1 MVARPTPTTARYHR
15 RTMLR
20 LHAVTPKPSPLLAIV
35 SLAVVHRLHPEW
47 IAIPLADAAAKQ
59 NLSAQRLSRI
69 CSRAI
74 ALFETVVDT
83 LTRRGRPK
91 NTERDSD
98 AELLQLRALL
108 DVATSILRALPLRGK
123 KIRAL
128 LVGAWLRLQQGE
140 SSITCRQF
148 CRTLGVSERAF
159 RRWRNDTAIRLDDD
173 EPVNP
178 KPNNPTTPKPRPT
191 RRGRFDFDVTLPDT
205 QFAADTTDL
214 NVFGI
219 KLKLIASQDIGG
231 RDNDLL
237 EDIIVDDRESAAHV
251 EQVLSQS
258 LAGLEGAQAITDQ
271 GTPYL
276 AEVTRKLLED
286 IQVDHAP
293 QREGDPLGK
302 STIERAF
309 GTVKT
314 IAAPLFDLTSRLADK
329 RPSLREPGFAK
340 AFAQLMLTFL
350 LRAYQAGA
358 RAAHRAD
365 KQRQGI
371 DEETLSRLA
380 AENREKA
387 RAEFRSKRMLLEHIH
402 HALNMD
408 RPKTAFI
415 RQFRSYPLPVLD
427 LAQKDFS
434 KQAHRDDIRNRTAYF
449 AWFVNKH
456 LDTYKQRQA
465 KVRGE
470 RERKQQRVADE
481 KQQTHR
487 DNSWNANPERW
498 LMHALKTIA
507 AFWLPDVGALA
518 GGGAGPGRAWLRNAL
533 SRLIELHGARAALDI
548 THGTADL
555 FARNAVPT
563 LGENGIRAVLDILF
577 KELRLMSPQ
586 IADKKVAE
594 RFVASIL
601 ARDGPS

>member
-1 MVARPTPTTARYHR
+1 MT
-15 RTMLR
+15 R

-59 NLSAQRLSRI
+59 NLSTQRLSRL

-91 NTERDSD
+91 NTERHSD

-108 DVATSILRALPLRGK
+108 DVATSILRAIPLRGK

-159 RRWRNDTAIRLDDD
+159 RRWRNDTAPHPDDD
-173 EPVNP
+173 APVEP
-178 KPNNPTTPKPRPT
+178 KCNNPTPKPSPI
-191 RRGRFDFDVTLPDT
+191 RRGRFNFDVTLPDT

-237 EDIIVDDRESAAHV
+237 EDVIVDDRESAAHV
-251 EQVLSQS
+251 EQVLKQS

-286 IQVDHAP
+286 IEVDHAP

-302 STIERAF
+302 ATIERAF

-314 IAAPLFDLTSRLADK
+314 IAAPLFELTSRLADK

-365 KQRQGI
+365 EQRQGL
-371 DEETLSRLA
+371 DEETLARLA

-415 RQFRSYPLPVLD
+415 RQFRSYPLSVLD
-427 LAQKDFS
+427 LAQKDFAR
-434 KQAHRDDIRNRTAYF
+434 QAHRDDIRNRTAYF

-456 LDTYKQRQA
+456 FDTYKQRQA
-465 KVRGE
+465 KVRSE
-470 RERKQQRVADE
+470 RERQQQRMADE
-481 KQQTHR
+481 QQQTHR

-507 AFWLPDVGALA
+507 AFWLPDVGVLV
-518 GGGAGPGRAWLRNAL
+518 GGGAGPGRAWLRSAFG
-533 SRLIELHGARAALDI
+533 RLVELHGARAALDI

-563 LGENGIRAVLDILF
+563 LGENGIRAVLGILF
-577 KELRLMSPQ
+577 DELRVLGHQ
-586 IADKKVAE
+586 TADKKVAE